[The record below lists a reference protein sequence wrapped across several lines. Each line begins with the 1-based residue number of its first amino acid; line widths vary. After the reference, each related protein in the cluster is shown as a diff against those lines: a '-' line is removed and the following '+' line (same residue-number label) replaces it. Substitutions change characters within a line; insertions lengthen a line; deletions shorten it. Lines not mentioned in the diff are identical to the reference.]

1 MDHVLKSSELSYH
14 PLEGKTYSLFGDA
27 GNTHEYYQTIRSL
40 ADKVLIGNDIEILLK
55 TLRKY
60 SSQRKTLKRIVDG
73 HKNNSLMAFCLH
85 TVHGFLSPY
94 TRNTAGH
101 LKHLSPLKLWDR
113 RLATTEEQY
122 HLYMLEIELT
132 NRLNRDLFT
141 GADRKISLQPYCLK
155 DFSVSCKAK
164 SDSFDYQCKG
174 CSKRCFQNAASRIL
188 KENNVEP
195 YIWMGKGI
203 RKAANDAFRN
213 NQSFGILGIACIP
226 ELVEGMRK
234 CIKYRIPVVGIPLNA
249 NRCIRWFGEF
259 HPNSVDLNELENL
272 FLK

>member
-1 MDHVLKSSELSYH
+1 LNAVELQYN

-27 GNTHEYYQTIRSL
+27 GNTHEYYQTMRSL
-40 ADKVLIGNDIEILLK
+40 ADKVLKDKNIEILLQ
-55 TLRKY
+55 TIRKY
-60 SSQRKTLKRIVDG
+60 SSQRRMLKRISKDN
-73 HKNNSLMAFCLH
+73 KDNSLLAFCLRA
-85 TVHGFLSPY
+85 VHESLVPY

-101 LKHLSPLKLWDR
+101 LQHLSLIKLWDN

-132 NRLNRDLFT
+132 NRLNRDLFV

-164 SDSFDYQCKG
+164 SDGFDYQCRG

-203 RKAANDAFRN
+203 RKAANEAYRN
-213 NQSFGILGIACIP
+213 HQSFGILGIACIP

-234 CIKYRIPVVGIPLNA
+234 CSKYRIPVVGIPLNA

-272 FLK
+272 LKK